1 MKTEITDKQLNVLKS
16 YIQEQINSEL
26 EGLKLESEDW
36 GLGEIMDDIDE
47 LESIESI
54 TVDRI
59 VPYLGI
65 VVYVTIKSNNEE
77 RDDFGNIMAELN
89 YRIRSW
95 VPNIKIF
102 IDSVEYL

>member
-1 MKTEITDKQLNVLKS
+1 MKTEITDRQLKVLKS

-26 EGLKLESEDW
+26 NNLKSESEDW
-36 GLGEIMDDIDE
+36 GLGEMDDIDE

-54 TVDRI
+54 KVNRI